1 MLRSGLRLVLGLAC
15 FCISALGEERASE
28 TMATLPFVVAMV
40 GETRGELITILAG
53 GDAEPAQRC
62 RSRLT
67 LTLTLTLTQP

>member
-40 GETRGELITILAG
+40 GETRGGLITILAG
-53 GDAEPAQRC
+53 GDAEPAVDVDC
-62 RSRLT
+62 WGWGAAYT
-67 LTLTLTLTQP
+67 GAV